1 LQYVNVGR
9 SGLRL
14 SRLTLGAMGFGDPKW
29 RSWVLQ
35 EDASRAIIRRALD
48 QGINAI
54 DTCDYYSS
62 GRSEEIVGRAIK
74 DFVKRD
80 EIVLA
85 TKVGMPMGKGPNAR
99 GFSRKHIIEAVE
111 QSLKRLQVDYIDLY
125 QTHIWD
131 ATADVVEMMQAF
143 HDLVRTGKV
152 LYIGIT
158 DMPFWQFATAHLH
171 AVHNGL
177 TPFASVQNHYNLIW
191 REDERDLV
199 PFCRANGIGLIPYSP
214 MGRGFLCGRERRTE
228 RLKSDDYAQKIYGR
242 PSDDAV
248 AEAVEAVAKE
258 LGVAPAQ
265 VALAWVLSRPG
276 VNSPI
281 FGATRPEHVD
291 AAIAAL
297 DLKLSEEHS
306 RRLEAAYVPRAI
318 SPAS

>member
-1 LQYVNVGR
+1 
-9 SGLRL
+9 
-14 SRLTLGAMGFGDPKW
+14 
-29 RSWVLQ
+29 
-35 EDASRAIIRRALD
+35 
-48 QGINAI
+48 
-54 DTCDYYSS
+54 
-62 GRSEEIVGRAIK
+62 
-74 DFVKRD
+74 
-80 EIVLA
+80 
-85 TKVGMPMGKGPNAR
+85 
-99 GFSRKHIIEAVE
+99 
-111 QSLKRLQVDYIDLY
+111 
-125 QTHIWD
+125 
-131 ATADVVEMMQAF
+131 MQAF
-143 HDLVRTGKV
+143 HDLVRAGKV

-171 AVHNGL
+171 AVHHGL
-177 TPFASVQNHYNLIW
+177 TPFTSVQNHYNLIW
-191 REDERDLV
+191 REDERDLL
-199 PFCRANGIGLIPYSP
+199 PFCRSQGIGLIPYSP

-248 AEAVEAVAKE
+248 AEAVEAVANE

-297 DLKLSEEHS
+297 DIKLGDEQT
-306 RRLEAAYVPRAI
+306 RRLEAAYVPRPI